1 MLRIAG
7 SLHRD
12 LGHCSFDVAEIAHR
26 QCDTRRSD
34 ILLQPVEFC
43 RARDGHDPELLS
55 QQPCKR
61 DLSGRGFLFR
71 CNVAE
76 QIDRAWFAL
85 RASGANRGT
94 MLRKSV
100 LSNFVFSLIAPVR
113 KPLPSGL

>member
-43 RARDGHDPELLS
+43 RARDGHYPELLS

-76 QIDRAWFAL
+76 QIDQRLVCLACLRGEPRDDVAEIGAVEFCVLADRAGEKAL
-85 RASGANRGT
+85 A
-94 MLRKSV
+94 
-100 LSNFVFSLIAPVR
+100 
-113 KPLPSGL
+113 